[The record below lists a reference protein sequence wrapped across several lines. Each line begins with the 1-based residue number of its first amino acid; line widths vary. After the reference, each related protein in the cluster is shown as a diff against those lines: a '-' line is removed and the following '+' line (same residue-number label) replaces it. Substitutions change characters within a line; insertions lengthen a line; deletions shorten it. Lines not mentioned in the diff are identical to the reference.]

1 MFVVSV
7 VSIFV
12 VVVLMLEL
20 IDKVY
25 IWFMLMILMFIKGVK
40 VEVKME
46 LDWSNIVNFILIKM
60 VMYLVK

>member
-20 IDKVY
+20 IDKGY

-46 LDWSNIVNFILIKM
+46 LDCSNIVNFILIKM

>member
-20 IDKVY
+20 IDKGY
-25 IWFMLMILMFIKGVK
+25 IWFMLIILMFIKGVK

>member
-20 IDKVY
+20 IDKGY